1 MVSPHRPKLK
11 KRAQSSTTL
20 QFAPPNWLTGIFERN
35 SNSIPLRDF
44 PDGNWNR
51 SIPYRIITS
60 ISTVPYLSPKL
71 LFIFLCAGLGSTLPY
86 LPIFYY
92 SLNLNPSE
100 IGIVFSVAPLISALS
115 CPLWT
120 GLADRFQAHRSIIV
134 SIYILATIGVVSQMF
149 LSRLIIS
156 DTENNL
162 HAFIV
167 TCVFFVALW
176 FAFFGMPVNSLV
188 DSGVLKILGDKKE
201 LYGMYYNRYGNL

>member
-1 MVSPHRPKLK
+1 MGSPHRPKLK

-35 SNSIPLRDF
+35 SNNIQLRDL
-44 PDGNWNR
+44 PDGDWKL
-51 SIPYRIITS
+51 YRIITS

-71 LFIFLCAGLGSTLPY
+71 LFIFLCAGLGSSLPY

-92 SLNLNPSE
+92 TLKLSPSE
-100 IGIVFSVAPLISALS
+100 IGVVFSVAPLISALS

-134 SIYILATIGVVSQMF
+134 SIYVLATIGVVSQMF
-149 LSRLIIS
+149 LSRLIVS
-156 DTENNL
+156 DTDNKL
-162 HAFIV
+162 HGLIV
-167 TCVFFVALW
+167 ACVFLVALW
-176 FAFFGMPVNSLV
+176 FAFFGMPVNALV

-201 LYGMYYNRYGNL
+201 LYGMFN